1 MINQTFDLKK
11 LFPGIN
17 QENAAKYNP
26 VIVSAMQNFGIDTLN
41 RQRAFLANIAHETA
55 LFSVMTENLIYS
67 AQGLMKT
74 WPSRFNAETAAKY
87 ARHPEMIA
95 NKVYANRLGNGNEA
109 SGDGWKYRGRGG
121 IQITGKSYYAEAS
134 KALNENFVTNPDL
147 VATPQYTMQVSA
159 LWWQKHGLNEIA
171 DKLGGKDDLQVF
183 TSIRVKVN
191 GGKIGLQDA
200 INLYEHLKTNL
211 V

>member
-1 MINQTFDLKK
+1 MRKQTIDLNA
-11 LFPGIN
+11 LIPGISS
-17 QENAAKYNP
+17 ENAAKYNP
-26 VIVSAMQNFGIDTLN
+26 VIVSAMQKFGIDTLN

-55 LFSVMTENLIYS
+55 LFSVMIENLNYS
-67 AQGLMKT
+67 AQGLLKT

-87 ARHPEMIA
+87 ARHSEMIA
-95 NKVYANRLGNGNEA
+95 NKVYANRLGNGDEA
-109 SGDGWKYRGRGG
+109 SGDGWKYRGRGA
-121 IQITGKSYYAEAS
+121 IQITGKDNYVEAS
-134 KALNENFVTNPDL
+134 KELGAEILTNPDL
-147 VATPQYTMQVSA
+147 VATPQYTIQASA
-159 LWWQKHGLNEIA
+159 LWWQKHGLNEMA
-171 DKLGGKDDLQVF
+171 DKLGGEDDLQVF

>member
-1 MINQTFDLKK
+1 MRKQTIDLNA
-11 LFPGIN
+11 LIPGIST
-17 QENAAKYNP
+17 ENAAKYNP
-26 VIVSAMQNFGIDTLN
+26 VIVSAMQKFGIDTLN

-55 LFSVMTENLIYS
+55 LFSVMIENLNYS
-67 AQGLMKT
+67 AQGLLKT

-87 ARHPEMIA
+87 ARHSEMIA
-95 NKVYANRLGNGNEA
+95 NKVYANRLGNGDEA
-109 SGDGWKYRGRGG
+109 SGDGWKYRGRGA
-121 IQITGKSYYAEAS
+121 IQITGKDNYVEAS
-134 KALNENFVTNPDL
+134 KELGAEILTNPDL
-147 VATPQYTMQVSA
+147 VATPQYTIQASA
-159 LWWQKHGLNEIA
+159 LWWQKHGLNEMA
-171 DKLGGKDDLQVF
+171 DKLGGEDDLQVF